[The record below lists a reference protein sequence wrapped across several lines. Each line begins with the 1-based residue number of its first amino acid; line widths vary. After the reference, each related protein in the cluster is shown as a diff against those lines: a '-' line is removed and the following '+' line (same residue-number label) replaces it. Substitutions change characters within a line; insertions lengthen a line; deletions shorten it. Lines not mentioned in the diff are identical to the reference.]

1 MDTILAAVN
10 LLAVNDFATT
20 VGTTIVGIAM
30 AFKGITLA
38 KRAISKA

>member
-1 MDTILAAVN
+1 MDAILAAVN
-10 LLAVNDFATT
+10 LSTISDFATT
-20 VGTTIVGIAM
+20 VGVTIVAIAM

>member
-10 LLAVNDFATT
+10 LASVSTFATT
-20 VGTTIVGIAM
+20 IGAVIVGIAM